1 MLVFR
6 WVTRDAQIIIFF
18 FFVFFPPIYL
28 KCTQG
33 VGDSAVKNTEEPKL
47 DSQHPYL
54 AAHI

>member
-18 FFVFFPPIYL
+18 S
-28 KCTQG
+28 CTQG
-33 VGDSAVKNTEEPKL
+33 AGDSAVKNTKEPKL
-47 DSQHPYL
+47 DSQRPYL

>member
-18 FFVFFPPIYL
+18 SGFFPLVYL

-33 VGDSAVKNTEEPKL
+33 AGDSAVKNTKEPQL